1 MTGNQSRRLHFCSDA
16 KMVGKCAGRK
26 APTLRVFLQEL
37 RGEVLENDEND
48 AEIAQGTKPA
58 FRGVLRT

>member
-1 MTGNQSRRLHFCSDA
+1 
-16 KMVGKCAGRK
+16 MVGKCAGRK

>member
-1 MTGNQSRRLHFCSDA
+1 LGNALA
-16 KMVGKCAGRK
+16 RK
-26 APTLRVFLQEL
+26 TPTLEVFLREL
-37 RGEVLENDEND
+37 RGEVLKNDESD